1 MTATIKRYSYLR
13 VATIRIDVHHAGEN
27 LINTPYAFY
36 AQFTYG
42 PGPYISRGLRRQ
54 PFASPHKDETDPY
67 TREKS

>member
-1 MTATIKRYSYLR
+1 MTATIKRYSYPR
-13 VATIRIDVHHAGEN
+13 VATIQIDVHHAGKN

-36 AQFTYG
+36 AQFAYD
-42 PGPYISRGLRRQ
+42 PRPYIFCGLRRQ